1 MAEGGGTPLLCPL
14 LGVVII
20 VVAVVMI
27 SKEAVEIAIGL
38 WLLMS
43 LRTTQSTL
51 FFWIFLAPSPLDAL
65 AHAHAQQNLTFSY
78 LLPPILRQTE
88 THISRSSCY
97 YSSTYDDEGL
107 HGSSIRQVRASF
119 CSTCFFEV
127 VAIDGV

>member
-14 LGVVII
+14 LGGPLGVVII

-27 SKEAVEIAIGL
+27 SKEAVDCERAMVVDVIENNAINSLSLDFFGAEPAGCFGPRPRTAKFD
-38 WLLMS
+38 LLLS
-43 LRTTQSTL
+43 P
-51 FFWIFLAPSPLDAL
+51 PS
-65 AHAHAQQNLTFSY
+65 F
-78 LLPPILRQTE
+78 LRQTE
-88 THISRSSCY
+88 THISRSSMN
-97 YSSTYDDEGL
+97 YDDEGL

>member
-27 SKEAVEIAIGL
+27 SKEAVDCERAMVVDVIENNAINS
-38 WLLMS
+38 LL
-43 LRTTQSTL
+43 
-51 FFWIFLAPSPLDAL
+51 WIFLAPSPLDAL

-78 LLPPILRQTE
+78 LLPPLLRQTE